1 MQILNYHKGWIGRPI
16 YPPIFL
22 LLFLLCTSLFAGN
35 SPTHFNENEVV
46 TPCSKGIA
54 LPFYE
59 GTVIGNNETR
69 LLCQEEVSGLLTDFE
84 FQMVQVV
91 DFDSLNAGLATPR
104 NYFIQYEIQPATVVD
119 PNTPAVLTTTLSSL
133 AAPFPLTGG
142 INTVFEPMVQDAY
155 MISSPADFTMPA
167 MVSYHIIVRLMEST
181 GAGDVEICDYVHRFK
196 ITLNPTPEVQAVFGA
211 SVPTGTSSFC
221 GQESVSLQTNIISSN
236 APKRSFSWAVV
247 AADPGFG
254 GSFDNQFAQNPNF
267 IGTVD
272 NAVTN
277 GQTGNVTVEV
287 TYENEDGCV
296 STDQLNIELVKSIG
310 ALSCNDQVNIS
321 LDDDCEVTI
330 HPDQVLEG
338 SFGGYDR
345 FQVVIYDGGT
355 IIGNT
360 VNGSH
365 INRNLTVRVIDQCSQ
380 NYCWGFLKVEDK
392 LAPVLDCSINSYKTN
407 AATGHI
413 GIGDDRYQ
421 PTIPFAQGTASTLC
435 LPSGA
440 ATNAYYET
448 LEFTTTTFGNY
459 IFEMVSNSTDFDG
472 ALYAGSFDPANPC
485 INLLVADEASS
496 SIAGNPKLDVTL
508 PIGTYV
514 LVTYGHTD
522 TDMGHYQWEITSP
535 TDVNGIPQSI
545 CTMTD
550 TITIGCTIDLS
561 TIPGPSAVDACE
573 GNITPQ
579 LLSLTTDNFGCGR
592 ADGTVEIITRT
603 YRATDSHGN
612 VSNTCQ
618 QVIKYVR
625 KTLNAVTFPPNYDD
639 ITLPSLDCSLDMIEA
654 SPDSIGYPKVD
665 GGSILIGNACMLN
678 VGYED
683 NVLQTCGTGKKILR
697 KWTVLDWCAPLV
709 TGVNP
714 LEHTQIIKFE
724 DKTPPQITCVDDIE
738 VSAENSNCT
747 ADVTFPAIQAT
758 DDCSGVTVTI
768 NTPYGAV
775 NANGGTINGFPIG
788 TYNIDYVVRDSC
800 GNDTTC
806 TAELKIIDKTEPT
819 PICIEFLTTSLTST
833 GTATVPATSFDAGSS
848 DNCCLDR
855 FEVRRVTQ
863 RVRDF
868 SPSVTFDCTDV
879 GDTVMVVLRVY
890 DCYDNFNE
898 CMVGVRVDDKLGSSL
913 SCPPNIVINCT
924 DDIFDLTLTGV
935 PTVVNGCSS
944 STPAYRDFGGL
955 DRCGVGEFRRRF
967 EITTNGTRKT
977 CDQTIGVRNSN
988 PFDPNTID
996 WPNDRT
1002 FIDDCGKG
1010 LHPDSLSAPFSYPTY
1025 SQDFCADLF
1034 LGYEDEYFERVQGAC
1049 FKIFRNWKLI
1059 DWCTYDPD
1067 DPLTDGVWTHRQTL
1081 VVMDSRGP
1089 EMTCVPNIIV
1099 DADANCVGS
1108 FEIDEPTNVT
1118 DCSPDISF
1126 EVTGDF
1132 DRFGTIND
1140 VAPGTY
1146 FVEIFAKDG
1155 CGNANSC
1162 VVPIVVRDVKAPSAA
1177 CIDLIVDLNPT
1188 WAMAQV
1194 KAWML
1199 GKNNIDNCGGA
1210 VNYSFSVNMDDTCKN
1225 FTCVDTGVNIVNLY
1239 VWDEFGNNDFCSTT
1253 VTVQDNFSAC
1263 DSSNSKPIIVGNI
1276 KNDKNEPVQN
1286 VEVSINGI
1294 DLASV
1299 MTKAD
1304 GAFEF
1309 AELQAGEDYTI
1320 YPICNENYRNGV
1332 STFDIIQ
1339 ISKHILNERPLDSPY
1354 KLIAADANRSG
1365 SVTTLDIVAVQ
1376 KLILH
1381 ISNDFPN
1388 NTSWRFVHRDY
1399 AFPLSDNPWYETFPE
1414 LSSVNDISGIN
1425 QVDFT
1430 AIKIGDVNGDAD
1442 MANSNFVDFRT
1453 FEEHLNFLV
1462 SNQKFEK
1469 GKQVEVEFT
1478 SDNFD
1483 EILGYQS
1490 TIHFDEKVLELADII
1505 SGNAISEKDF
1515 GMTFLDK
1522 GILTTSWH
1530 SPAEKSFDSGEVLF
1544 TLVFNTKEIGEV
1556 ASSIWMD
1563 GSLTTAEAYQKDG
1576 NPLGVKLELND
1587 ALEDAE
1593 VQLFQNEPNPFSNQ
1607 TVIKFFLPKASEA
1620 IITITDVS
1628 GKVVRTIKNRYEA
1641 GMNQEILNKG
1651 DLPSQSV
1658 FYYRMQT
1665 EDFIGVKKMLLIE

>member
-1 MQILNYHKGWIGRPI
+1 MQLLNHHKGWIGRPI
-16 YPPIFL
+16 YPPIILLFFL
-22 LLFLLCTSLFAGN
+22 LGTSLFASN
-35 SPTHFNENEVV
+35 SALHFNENEVLG
-46 TPCSKGIA
+46 PCSKGIA

-59 GTVIGNNETR
+59 GSVIKNFGNRN
-69 LLCQEEVSGLLTDFE
+69 LCQENVSGLLTDFE

-91 DFDSLNAGLATPR
+91 DFDSLNAIAQKD
-104 NYFIQYEIQPATVVD
+104 YFLRYEIQPATIVD
-119 PNTPAVLTTTLSSL
+119 SNTPPVLSTTLSSM
-133 AAPFPLTGG
+133 ATPLVLEGNV
-142 INTVFEPMVQDAY
+142 NTPFEPMIQDAY
-155 MISSPADFTMPA
+155 MISSPADFQVAA
-167 MVSYHIIVRLMEST
+167 MVNYQIIVKLMVRTST
-181 GAGDVEICDYVHRFK
+181 MDVEECRYEHRFK
-196 ITLNPTPEVQAVFGA
+196 TTLNPTPEVAAVFGA
-211 SVPTGTSSFC
+211 SVPTGTNSFC
-221 GQESVSLQTNIISSN
+221 SQESVSLQTNIISSN
-236 APKRSFSWAVV
+236 APESSFSWAVV
-247 AADPGFG
+247 TSDAGFG

-272 NAVTN
+272 NSVPS
-277 GQTGNVTVEV
+277 GRTGNVTVEV
-287 TYENEDGCV
+287 TYENEVGCIA
-296 STDQLNIELVKSIG
+296 TDQLNIELVKSIG

-321 LDDDCEVTI
+321 LDEDCEVTI
-330 HPDQVLEG
+330 DPDQVLEG
-338 SFGGYDR
+338 SFGNYDR
-345 FQVVIYDGGT
+345 FEVVIYDGGT

-360 VNGSH
+360 VNETH

-380 NYCWGFLKVEDK
+380 NYCWGFLTVEDK

-407 AATGHI
+407 AATGHV
-413 GIGDDRYQ
+413 GVGDDRYQ
-421 PTIPFAQGTASTLC
+421 PTIPFAQGTAPSMC
-435 LPSGA
+435 VPSGA
-440 ATNAYYET
+440 ANNAYYEAQ
-448 LEFTTTTFGNY
+448 EFTTTVFGNY
-459 IFEMVSNSTDFDG
+459 IFEIVNNTADFDG
-472 ALYAGSFDPANPC
+472 AIYVGSFDPANPC
-485 INLLVADEASS
+485 TNLLVADEASG

-508 PIGTYV
+508 PVGTFV
-514 LVTYGHTD
+514 LVTYGHTNNE
-522 TDMGHYQWEITSP
+522 TGNYQWEITSP

-550 TITIGCTIDLS
+550 TVTIGCTIDLA
-561 TIPGPSAVDACE
+561 TIPGPSAIDACE
-573 GNITPQ
+573 GPITPQ
-579 LLSLTTDNFGCGR
+579 LLSITSDNFSCGR
-592 ADGTVEIITRT
+592 ADGTVEIIVRT
-603 YRATDSHGN
+603 YRATDSRGN
-612 VSNTCQ
+612 ASGTCE

-625 KTLNAVTFPPNYDD
+625 KTLNAVTFPPDYDD

-654 SPDSIGYPKVD
+654 SPDSIGYPRVD

-678 VGYED
+678 VGFED
-683 NVLQTCGTGKKILR
+683 NVLPTCGTGKKILR

-724 DKTPPQITCVDDIE
+724 DKTPPEIVCVDEIE
-738 VSAENSNCT
+738 VSAENANCT
-747 ADVTFPAIQAT
+747 ANVTFPAIQAT
-758 DDCSGVTVTI
+758 DDCSGVIVTI
-768 NTPYGAV
+768 NTPFGAV
-775 NANGGTINGFPIG
+775 NGNGGTINGFPIG
-788 TYNIDYVVRDSC
+788 DYNVDYVVRDSC
-800 GNDTTC
+800 GNATMCTTQ
-806 TAELKIIDKTEPT
+806 LKVVDKIEPT

-855 FEVRRVTQ
+855 FEVRRMTQ

-868 SPSVTFDCTDV
+868 GPSVTFDCTDV

-898 CMVGVRVDDKLGSSL
+898 CMVGLRVDDKLGSSL
-913 SCPPNIVINCT
+913 SCPPNIIINCT
-924 DDIFDLTLTGV
+924 DDVFDLTLTGV

-955 DRCGVGEFRRRF
+955 NRCSVGELRRRF
-967 EITTNGTRKT
+967 EITTNGARNT
-977 CDQTIGVRNSN
+977 CDQTISVRNSN
-988 PFDPNTID
+988 PFDPATID

-1010 LHPDSLSAPFSYPTY
+1010 LHPDSLAAPFSYPTY

-1049 FKIFRNWKLI
+1049 FKIFRTWKLI
-1059 DWCTYDPD
+1059 DWCTYDSD
-1067 DPLTDGVWTHRQTL
+1067 DPQSAGVWTHTQKL

-1089 EMTCVPNIIV
+1089 DMTCQPNIIV

-1108 FEIDEPTNVT
+1108 IQIDEPTNVT
-1118 DCSPDISF
+1118 DCSPDITF

-1140 VAPGTY
+1140 VVPGTY

-1155 CGNANSC
+1155 CGNASSC

-1177 CIDLIVDLNPT
+1177 CIDLSVDLNPT
-1188 WAMAQV
+1188 WAMARI
-1194 KAWML
+1194 KARML
-1199 GKNNIDNCGGA
+1199 SKNNIDNCGGP
-1210 VNYSFSVNMDDTCKN
+1210 VRYSFSVDINDTCKN
-1225 FTCVDTGVNIVNLY
+1225 FTCLDTGVNIVNLY
-1239 VWDEFGNNDFCSTT
+1239 VWDEFNNNDFCSTT
-1253 VTVQDNFSAC
+1253 VTVQDNFNVC

-1299 MTKAD
+1299 MTEAD

-1309 AELQAGEDYTI
+1309 AELQSGKDYTI
-1320 YPICNENYRNGV
+1320 YPICNDNYRNGV

-1339 ISKHILNERPLDSPY
+1339 ISKHILNENPLSSPY

-1365 SVTTLDIVAVQ
+1365 SITTLDIVAVQ

-1381 ISNDFPN
+1381 ISNDLPN

-1399 AFPLSDNPWYETFPE
+1399 VFPLSDNPWYETFPE
-1414 LSSVNDISGIN
+1414 LSSVNDISGVN

-1453 FEEHLNFLV
+1453 FDEHLNFLV

-1469 GKQVEVEFT
+1469 GKQVKVEFT

-1490 TIHFDEKVLELADII
+1490 TINFDDKVLELTDII
-1505 SGNAISEKDF
+1505 SGKTISEKDF
-1515 GMTFLDK
+1515 GTTFLEK
-1522 GILTTSWH
+1522 GKLTTSWH
-1530 SPAEKSFDSGEVLF
+1530 SSTEKSFAQDEVLF
-1544 TLVFNTKEIGEV
+1544 TLVFNTKETGEV
-1556 ASSIWMD
+1556 ASSIWID
-1563 GSLTTAEAYQKDG
+1563 GSLTAAEAYQKDG

-1587 ALEDAE
+1587 VLEDAE

-1607 TVIKFFLPKASEA
+1607 TVIKFYLPKASDA